1 MKNFDEDLKEMLNSI
16 SENIYPD
23 ENMLENI
30 ESKAQK
36 RLHREEN
43 KMKNKF
49 KFKVIIAAAAI
60 CLISVTGYAV
70 GNISSW
76 EGHATNETIPYEQVG
91 KLEKK
96 AGFEIQRVENFSNG
110 FEYISAGNGK
120 TKAYDDN
127 GAVVGE
133 SKKVI
138 LGYEK
143 DGKANGDIVLSA
155 RHIIAGEDVSIV
167 DKYEE
172 QKMVT
177 FPGDAEGKVDEAE
190 IEKYESEG
198 YMISYGDGVEKQES
212 TVESLYWTDGDLIY
226 SMIGLNTN
234 LGEEEFLSMKNEIM
248 E

>member
-1 MKNFDEDLKEMLNSI
+1 MKNFDEDLKEMFNSI

-36 RLHREEN
+36 RLHREEK

-49 KFKVIIAAAAI
+49 KFKVIIAAAAV

-76 EGHATNETIPYEQVG
+76 EGSATNETIPYEQVG

-110 FEYISAGNGK
+110 FEYISSGNGK

-133 SKKVI
+133 SKSNFK
-138 LGYEK
+138 L
-143 DGKANGDIVLSA
+143 
-155 RHIIAGEDVSIV
+155 
-167 DKYEE
+167 
-172 QKMVT
+172 
-177 FPGDAEGKVDEAE
+177 
-190 IEKYESEG
+190 
-198 YMISYGDGVEKQES
+198 
-212 TVESLYWTDGDLIY
+212 
-226 SMIGLNTN
+226 
-234 LGEEEFLSMKNEIM
+234 
-248 E
+248 

>member
-1 MKNFDEDLKEMLNSI
+1 MKNFDEDLKEMFNSI

-36 RLHREEN
+36 RQHREEN

-76 EGHATNETIPYEQVG
+76 EGHAT
-91 KLEKK
+91 K

-133 SKKVI
+133 SKEVI

-143 DGKANGDIVLSA
+143 DGKANGDIVFSA

-190 IEKYESEG
+190 IEKYKSEG

>member
-1 MKNFDEDLKEMLNSI
+1 MARQRLMMITVPLWE
-16 SENIYPD
+16 
-23 ENMLENI
+23 
-30 ESKAQK
+30 KAMIGK
-36 RLHREEN
+36 DWL
-43 KMKNKF
+43 
-49 KFKVIIAAAAI
+49 
-60 CLISVTGYAV
+60 LVTA
-70 GNISSW
+70 
-76 EGHATNETIPYEQVG
+76 
-91 KLEKK
+91 
-96 AGFEIQRVENFSNG
+96 
-110 FEYISAGNGK
+110 
-120 TKAYDDN
+120 
-127 GAVVGE
+127 
-133 SKKVI
+133 
-138 LGYEK
+138 EK

-190 IEKYESEG
+190 IEKYKSEG
-198 YMISYGDGVEKQES
+198 YMMSYGDGVEKQES